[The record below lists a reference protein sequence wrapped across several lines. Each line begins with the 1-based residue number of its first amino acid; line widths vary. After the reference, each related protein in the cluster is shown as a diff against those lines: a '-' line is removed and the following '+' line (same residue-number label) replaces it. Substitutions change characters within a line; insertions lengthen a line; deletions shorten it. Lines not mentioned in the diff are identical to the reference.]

1 MQTLINSD
9 TVVER
14 AFRDGEYIPPSTID
28 ETTIVAA
35 QESYI
40 RPMTGDALYEA
51 LLGGAHSEFVEEY
64 LAAPLALYV
73 RYLLAPQL
81 DILHGQA
88 GTIQLRSD
96 NFTAATEEAMQRSRR
111 TLLKNARRLLRRAS
125 DYLEQHA
132 GEFPDYDPMSN
143 ILNRCSIDGEFVQT
157 F

>member
-1 MQTLINSD
+1 MQTLI
-9 TVVER
+9 TPAVVIEH
-14 AFRDGEYIPPSTID
+14 AFNDGEYIPPETIG
-28 ETTIVAA
+28 TATIVAA

-40 RPMTGDALYEA
+40 RPMTGDALYEK
-51 LLGGAHSEFVEEY
+51 LLEGLNAEFVEEY

-81 DILHGQA
+81 DIRHGQT
-88 GTIQLRSD
+88 GTLQPRSD
-96 NFTAATEEAMQRSRR
+96 TFTAASDDAMQRSRR
-111 TLLKNARRLLRRAS
+111 ALLKNARRLLRRAS

>member
-1 MQTLINSD
+1 MQTLI
-9 TVVER
+9 TPAVVIER
-14 AFRDGEYIPPSTID
+14 AFRDGEYIAPETID
-28 ETTIVAA
+28 ESSIVAA

-40 RPMTGDALYEA
+40 RPMTGDALYEK
-51 LLGGAHSEFVEEY
+51 LLEGLHAGFVDEY

-73 RYLLAPQL
+73 RCLMAPQL
-81 DILHGQA
+81 DIRHGQA
-88 GTIQLRSD
+88 GTLQPRSD
-96 NFTAATEEAMQRSRR
+96 TFTAASGEAMRRSHR

-125 DYLEQHA
+125 DYLDRHA